1 MKAVK
6 MASGKVKLTLIT
18 SEFEALQAIIKA
30 GFKEARKAAESKRGF
45 GSFENGIETVDAPKR
60 PAPVGAF
67 GRTAA

>member
-18 SEFEALQAIIKA
+18 SEFEALKLIIEH
-30 GFKEARKAAESKRGF
+30 GFKPAKKVAESKRGF
-45 GSFENGIETVDAPKR
+45 GSFECVIEPVDAPKR
-60 PAPVGAF
+60 PAQVGAF